1 MNYKEFAKRVKAK
14 YPDYADMS
22 DMDLAKAMVA
32 KYPEDYKDVTFEE
45 EAPATVS
52 GLLPVEASPSK
63 GILDE
68 LAPRGP
74 VVPFSAAGP
83 TATQI
88 LAEGSPRQATNVE
101 KVSRSSEKD
110 YLQRQLFP
118 NTVAYRARKTSDE
131 APVLSMGETA
141 AGLKDLA
148 TLPLRLVMPEDAERG
163 IGYTSDNAEGFMQG
177 VAADPTVLPL
187 TVILGGANLP
197 VKAAGA
203 VSKFGTPARVL
214 AGGAVGAAE
223 GAGGA
228 IASDVVADRP
238 VSGWGTAL
246 GAAGGALLTAP
257 FAAARATRVGH
268 LPTDVG
274 DLAYDAS
281 VYRGAARAKGLD
293 EASEKVLRAATD
305 VDKPHPDVIA
315 KAQNQISDALAEAE
329 QRAKDLR
336 KSNRITAAD
345 FKKGTEGRQAVI
357 DNLMAE
363 DTWLTPEALMREA
376 RRVRSADPELAKNL
390 EDIAVDRLWQATG
403 GRALTATDFAFGFET
418 PLEEVAAKQ
427 DALFTA
433 ALEQTK
439 NLPPPRALLDAQ
451 RSGAAA
457 SAIYHGLPGGKP
469 SIAGQIIEKYLQVPK
484 MAPASGAA
492 GRTIVPFKK
501 EEDVGPQSS
510 LIEIPEGDYIPVQPI
525 KKFV

>member
-1 MNYKEFAKRVKAK
+1 MRQIKVTLDNGQSTIASFDESMTQEEVIAELNG
-14 YPDYADMS
+14 M
-22 DMDLAKAMVA
+22 L
-32 KYPEDYKDVTFEE
+32 PEGTSIVSAEQVHSTK
-45 EAPATVS
+45 APATVS
-52 GLLPVEASPSK
+52 GLLPVKESPSR
-63 GILDE
+63 GALDE

-74 VVPFSAAGP
+74 VAPFSVAGP

-88 LAEGSPRQATNVE
+88 LAEGGPRQATNAE
-101 KVSRSSEKD
+101 KVSRSHEKD

-131 APVLSMGETA
+131 APVLSLGETA
-141 AGLKDLA
+141 AGLKDLS
-148 TLPLRLVMPEDAERG
+148 TLPLRLVMPEDAKMG
-163 IGYTSDNAEGFMQG
+163 IGYTSDNAKGFMRG

-203 VSKFGTPARVL
+203 VSKFGTPARVI

-238 VSGWGTAL
+238 VSGWGAAL
-246 GAAGGALLTAP
+246 GGVGGALLTAP
-257 FAAARATRVGH
+257 FAAARAARVGH

-281 VYRGAARAKGLD
+281 VYRGAARGKGLD
-293 EASEKVLRAATD
+293 DASEKVLRAATD

-376 RRVRSADPELAKNL
+376 RRVRSAD
-390 EDIAVDRLWQATG
+390 
-403 GRALTATDFAFGFET
+403 
-418 PLEEVAAKQ
+418 
-427 DALFTA
+427 
-433 ALEQTK
+433 
-439 NLPPPRALLDAQ
+439 
-451 RSGAAA
+451 
-457 SAIYHGLPGGKP
+457 
-469 SIAGQIIEKYLQVPK
+469 
-484 MAPASGAA
+484 
-492 GRTIVPFKK
+492 KK
-501 EEDVGPQSS
+501 
-510 LIEIPEGDYIPVQPI
+510 
-525 KKFV
+525 